1 MRYAYYPG
9 CAAEAI
15 MKEAN
20 ETTKIVADI
29 LDIELVDMKN
39 ATCCGAGCLD
49 EANRELSYVINAR
62 IFAIA
67 EEMGLNILT
76 ICSTC
81 LQTMT
86 KINYDLKTDP
96 DLLERTNKVLREVG
110 MEYKGGVEVT
120 HLLWVL
126 ARDIGPEKLKT
137 YVKRPLD
144 MLKIAGFYGC
154 HTLRPGEI
162 LGFEDPRNPKSLD
175 LLIKAL
181 GGTSLEYRGKTRCC
195 GFHTLL
201 VNERASLKAGGKR
214 LQEAKDKG
222 ADCVVTPCPLCDV
235 SLDVYQGEAEKLYK
249 RKTQLPVFNLS
260 QLVALALGVDA
271 GKLSFKKHM
280 VSPQL
285 VVDAVLAGEKVSV

>member
-1 MRYAYYPG
+1 MKYAYYPG

-15 MKEAN
+15 MKEADD
-20 ETTKIVADI
+20 TTRIVADI
-29 LDIELVDMKN
+29 LGIKLVDMNN

-67 EEMGLNILT
+67 EKMGLNILT

-81 LQTMT
+81 LQTMAR
-86 KINYDLKTDP
+86 INNNLKSDTR
-96 DLLERTNKVLREVG
+96 LLERTNKVLREVG
-110 MEYKGGVEVT
+110 MEYKGGVEIT

-126 ARDIGPEKLKT
+126 VKDYGLAKLRQH
-137 YVKRPLD
+137 VKRPLS
-144 MLKIAGFYGC
+144 MLNIAAFYGC

-162 LGFEDPRNPKSLD
+162 LGFEDPRNPQSLD
-175 LLIKAL
+175 LLINAL
-181 GGTSLEYRGKTRCC
+181 GGHPVEYRGKTRCC

-222 ADCVVTPCPLCDV
+222 ADCMVTPCPLCDI

-260 QLVALALGVDA
+260 QLVALALGVDVNE
-271 GKLSFKKHM
+271 LRLRKHL
-280 VSPQL
+280 VSPQS
-285 VVDAVLAGEKVSV
+285 VVESVLAGQKS

>member
-1 MRYAYYPG
+1 MKYAYYPG

-15 MKEAN
+15 MKEAD
-20 ETTKIVADI
+20 ETTKMVADI

-39 ATCCGAGCLD
+39 ATCCGAGCLN

-81 LQTMT
+81 LQTMA

-96 DLLERTNKVLREVG
+96 ELLERTNKVLREVG
-110 MEYKGGVEVT
+110 MEYKGGVEIT

-126 ARDIGPEKLKT
+126 ARDFGPEKLKT

-144 MLKIAGFYGC
+144 MLNIAGFYGC

-181 GGTSLEYRGKTRCC
+181 GGTPVEYRGKTRCC

-214 LQEAKDKG
+214 IQEAKDRG
-222 ADCVVTPCPLCDV
+222 AHCMVTPCPLCDV

-260 QLVALALGVDA
+260 QLVAFALGVDA
-271 GKLSFKKHM
+271 GKLGFKKHM
-280 VSPQL
+280 VSPQP
-285 VVDAVLAGEKVSV
+285 VVDSVLAG

>member
-1 MRYAYYPG
+1 MKYAYYPG

-15 MKEAN
+15 MKEAD
-20 ETTKIVADI
+20 ETTKMVADI
-29 LDIELVDMKN
+29 LDIELVEMKN

-49 EANRELSYVINAR
+49 EANMELSYVINAR

-67 EEMGLNILT
+67 EEMGMNILT

-81 LQTMT
+81 LQAMA
-86 KINYDLKTDP
+86 KINHDLKTDP
-96 DLLERTNKVLREVG
+96 ELLERTNKVLREVG

-126 ARDIGPEKLKT
+126 VKDYGLKKLKSH
-137 YVKRPLD
+137 VKRPLS
-144 MLKIAGFYGC
+144 MLNVAAFYGC

-175 LLIKAL
+175 MLIRAL
-181 GGTSLEYRGKTRCC
+181 GGNPVEYRGKTRCC

-222 ADCVVTPCPLCDV
+222 ADCMVTPCPLCDV

-271 GKLSFKKHM
+271 NKLSFKKHM
-280 VSPQL
+280 VSPHN
-285 VVDAVLAGEKVSV
+285 VVDAVLAREKGSI

>member
-1 MRYAYYPG
+1 MKYAYYPG

-15 MKEAN
+15 MKEAD
-20 ETTKIVADI
+20 ETTRLVADM
-29 LDIELVDMKN
+29 LGIELVDMSN

-49 EANRELSYVINAR
+49 EANEELSYVINAR

-67 EEMGLNILT
+67 EGMGLNIVT

-86 KINYDLKTDP
+86 KINHELQSDP
-96 DLLERTNKVLREVG
+96 DLLERVNKVLRETG
-110 MEYKGGVEVT
+110 IEYKGNVQMT

-126 ARDIGPEKLKT
+126 VEDYGLENLKKH
-137 YVKRPLD
+137 VKRPLN
-144 MLKIAGFYGC
+144 MLNIAAFYGC

-162 LGFEDPRNPKSLD
+162 LGYEDPRNPKSLD

-181 GGTSLEYRGKTRCC
+181 GGKTVEYRGKTRCC

-222 ADCVVTPCPLCDV
+222 ADCMVTPCPLCDV
-235 SLDVYQGEAEKLYK
+235 SLDVYQGEAEKLYQK
-249 RKTQLPVFNLS
+249 KTQLPVFNLS
-260 QLVALALGVDA
+260 QLVALALGADT
-271 GKLSFKKHM
+271 GKLSFRKHL
-280 VSPQL
+280 VSPKK
-285 VVDAVLAGEKVSV
+285 VVSAVLNQ

>member
-15 MKEAN
+15 LKEAD
-20 ETTKIVADI
+20 ETTRMVADI
-29 LDIELVDMKN
+29 LGIELVDMKN
-39 ATCCGAGCLD
+39 ATCCGAGCLN
-49 EANRELSYVINAR
+49 EADRKLTYVINAR
-62 IFAIA
+62 IFVIA
-67 EEMGLNILT
+67 EQMGLDIVT

-86 KINYDLKTDP
+86 KINQDLKSDP
-96 DLLERTNKVLREVG
+96 ELMEETNKVLRKVG
-110 MEYKGGVEVT
+110 MEYKGGVEMT

-126 ARDIGPEKLKT
+126 VRDYGLEKLKKH
-137 YVKRPLD
+137 VKRPLN
-144 MLKIAGFYGC
+144 MLNIAAFYGC

-175 LLIKAL
+175 MLIRAL
-181 GGTSLEYRGKTRCC
+181 GGNPVEYRGKTRCC

-214 LQEAKDKG
+214 LQEAKDRG
-222 ADCVVTPCPLCDV
+222 ADCMVTPCPLCDI
-235 SLDVYQGEAEKLYK
+235 SLDLYQGEAEKLFQ

-260 QLVALALGVDA
+260 QLVALALGVDT

-280 VSPQL
+280 VSPQE
-285 VVDAVLAGEKVSV
+285 VISSVIAG

>member
-1 MRYAYYPG
+1 MKYAYYPG

-20 ETTKIVADI
+20 DTTIMVAHI
-29 LDIELVDMKN
+29 LGIELVDMKN

-49 EANRELSYVINAR
+49 EANKELSYVINAR

-67 EEMGLNILT
+67 EQMGLDILT

-81 LQTMT
+81 LQTMA
-86 KINYDLKTDP
+86 KINKELKSDP
-96 DLLERTNKVLREVG
+96 ELLERTNKVLREVG
-110 MEYKGGVEVT
+110 MEYKGGVKMT

-126 ARDIGPEKLKT
+126 AKDYGLNNLRKK
-137 YVKRPLD
+137 VKRPLN
-144 MLKIAGFYGC
+144 MLNIAGFYGC

-162 LGFEDPRNPKSLD
+162 LGFEDPRNPQSLD
-175 LLIKAL
+175 LVISAL
-181 GGTSLEYRGKTRCC
+181 GGHPVEYRGKTRCC

-214 LQEAKDKG
+214 LQEAKDQG
-222 ADCVVTPCPLCDV
+222 ADCMVTPCPLCDI

-249 RKTQLPVFNLS
+249 KKTQLPVFNLS
-260 QLVALALGVDA
+260 QLVALALGADVGDL
-271 GKLSFKKHM
+271 KFKKHL
-280 VSPQL
+280 VSPQS
-285 VVDAVLAGEKVSV
+285 VVESVLAGQRS

>member
-1 MRYAYYPG
+1 MKYAYYPG

-20 ETTKIVADI
+20 ETTRIVADI
-29 LDIELVDMKN
+29 LGIELVDMNN

-81 LQTMT
+81 LQTMA
-86 KINYDLKTDP
+86 KINHELKSDAE
-96 DLLERTNKVLREVG
+96 LLERTNKVLREVG
-110 MEYKGGVEVT
+110 MEYKGTVEIT

-126 ARDIGPEKLKT
+126 AKDYGLQKLRDR
-137 YVKRPLD
+137 VKRPLN
-144 MLKIAGFYGC
+144 MLNIAAFYGC

-162 LGFEDPRNPKSLD
+162 LGFEDPRAPRSLD
-175 LLIKAL
+175 LVINAL
-181 GGTSLEYRGKTRCC
+181 GGHTVEYRGKTRCC

-222 ADCVVTPCPLCDV
+222 ADCMVTPCPLCDI

-260 QLVALALGVDA
+260 QLVALALGADVDEL
-271 GKLSFKKHM
+271 KFKKHL
-280 VSPQL
+280 VSPHS
-285 VVDAVLAGEKVSV
+285 VVATVISGQKS

>member
-1 MRYAYYPG
+1 MKYAYYPG

-15 MKEAN
+15 MKEAD
-20 ETTKIVADI
+20 ETTRMVTDI
-29 LDIELVDMKN
+29 LGIELVDMKN

-67 EEMGLNILT
+67 EEMGLDILT

-86 KINYDLKTDP
+86 KINHDLKNDP
-96 DLLERTNKVLREVG
+96 DLLERTNKVLRQVG
-110 MEYKGGVEVT
+110 MEYKGGVEMT

-126 ARDIGPEKLKT
+126 DRDYGLEKLKSK
-137 YVKRPLD
+137 VKRPLH
-144 MLKIAGFYGC
+144 MLKIAAFYGC

-175 LLIKAL
+175 MLIRAL
-181 GGTSLEYRGKTRCC
+181 GGNPVEYRGKTRCC

-214 LQEAKDKG
+214 LQEAKEKG
-222 ADCVVTPCPLCDV
+222 ADCMVTPCPLCDI
-235 SLDVYQGEAEKLYK
+235 SLDVYQGEAEKLFK

-260 QLVALALGVDA
+260 QLVALALGVDT
-271 GKLSFKKHM
+271 GKLSFKKHL
-280 VSPQL
+280 VSPNN
-285 VVDAVLAGEKVSV
+285 VVSAVLGENI

>member
-1 MRYAYYPG
+1 MKYAYYPG

-15 MKEAN
+15 TKEADH
-20 ETTKIVADI
+20 TTRMVAQM
-29 LDIELVDMKN
+29 LGIELVPMNN

-81 LQTMT
+81 LQTMA
-86 KINYDLKTDP
+86 KINYDLKSDAE
-96 DLLERTNKVLREVG
+96 LLERTNKVLREVG
-110 MEYKGGVEVT
+110 MEYKGGVEMT

-126 ARDIGPEKLKT
+126 AKDYGPQKLRNH
-137 YVKRPLD
+137 VKRPLN
-144 MLKIAGFYGC
+144 MLNIAAFYGC

-162 LGFEDPRNPKSLD
+162 LGFEDPRNPRSLD
-175 LLIKAL
+175 LVINAL
-181 GGTSLEYRGKTRCC
+181 GGHTVEYRGKTRCC

-222 ADCVVTPCPLCDV
+222 ADCMVTPCPLCDI

-249 RKTQLPVFNLS
+249 RKTGLPVFNLS
-260 QLVALALGVDA
+260 QLVALALGADV
-271 GKLSFKKHM
+271 GELKFKKHL
-280 VSPQL
+280 VSPHS
-285 VVDAVLAGEKVSV
+285 VVEAVLEGQKS

>member
-1 MRYAYYPG
+1 MKYAYYPG

-15 MKEAN
+15 MKEAD
-20 ETTKIVADI
+20 ETTHMVADI
-29 LDIELVDMKN
+29 LGIELVDMKN

-49 EANRELSYVINAR
+49 EANKELSYVINAR

-67 EEMGLNILT
+67 EGMGLNILT

-81 LQTMT
+81 LQTMA
-86 KINYDLKTDP
+86 KINHDLKSDP
-96 DLLERTNKVLREVG
+96 ELLERTNKVLREVG
-110 MEYKGGVEVT
+110 MEYRGGVEMT

-126 ARDIGPEKLKT
+126 VRDFGLEKLKP
-137 YVKRPLD
+137 YVKRPLH
-144 MLKIAGFYGC
+144 MLNIAGFYGC

-175 LLIKAL
+175 QLIKAL
-181 GGTSLEYRGKTRCC
+181 GGTPVEYRGKTRCC

-214 LQEAKDKG
+214 LQEARDKG
-222 ADCVVTPCPLCDV
+222 ADCMVTPCPLCDV

-260 QLVALALGVDA
+260 QLVALALGVEID
-271 GKLSFKKHM
+271 KLSFKKHM
-280 VSPQL
+280 VSPQG
-285 VVDAVLAGEKVSV
+285 VVDSLLAG

>member
-15 MKEAN
+15 TKEAD
-20 ETTKIVADI
+20 ETTRKVAEI
-29 LDIELVDMKN
+29 LGIELHDMRN
-39 ATCCGAGCLD
+39 ATCCGAGCLE

-67 EEMGLNILT
+67 ERMGMDIMT

-86 KINYDLKTDP
+86 KINQELKSDSE
-96 DLLERTNKVLREVG
+96 LLEKTNEVLREAG
-110 MEYKGGVEVT
+110 MEYRGGVEMT

-126 ARDIGPEKLKT
+126 VKDFGLEKLKK
-137 YVKRPLD
+137 YVKRPLTR
-144 MLKIAGFYGC
+144 LNIASFYGC

-175 LLIKAL
+175 MLVNAL
-181 GGTSLEYRGKTRCC
+181 GGKTVEYRGKTRCC

-214 LQEAKDKG
+214 LQEAKERG
-222 ADCVVTPCPLCDV
+222 ADCMVTPCPLCDI
-235 SLDVYQGEAEKLYK
+235 SLDVYQGEAEKLFK
-249 RKTQLPVFNLS
+249 RKTQLPIFNLS
-260 QLVALALGVDA
+260 QLIALALGVDV
-271 GKLSFKKHM
+271 GDLGFKKHI
-280 VSPQL
+280 VSPQK
-285 VVDAVLAGEKVSV
+285 VVSAVVAG